1 MPKIKKIMTTP
12 LAEEEVE
19 KLDYSRLASRNIKW
33 YGCSEKWSGSFLQ
46 NNTCNTTTIWPSNCT
61 PGYLFQR
68 NENVS
73 SYIFI
78 EALLIRAKNWSQPR
92 SFNWWMVKQTVAH
105 PNHGILCSNKKEHH
119 WYIHR
124 PDWIFR
130 ALCWVDKANPQGLHT
145 VWFYS
150 CCFLVAQSCLTLCD
164 RMDCSPP
171 GSSVCGIFQTRI
183 LEWVAIS
190 YSRGSS

>member
-1 MPKIKKIMTTP
+1 MVRQFFTKQHLQHNYHMTQQLHSWVFIP
-12 LAEEEVE
+12 
-19 KLDYSRLASRNIKW
+19 
-33 YGCSEKWSGSFLQ
+33 EKWKLKL
-46 NNTCNTTTIWPSNCT
+46 IH
-61 PGYLFQR
+61 
-68 NENVS
+68 
-73 SYIFI
+73 IFRS
-78 EALLIRAKNWSQPR
+78 LLIRAKKWSQPR

-171 GSSVCGIFQTRI
+171 GSSVHGILQTRI
-183 LEWVAIS
+183 LEWVAMLS
-190 YSRGSS
+190 FRGSSQPRDRTRISCVSSIGR